1 MRNLRNVM
9 LMATALTL
17 AGTALAADDDISWA
31 FPRTAPGGPPGAK
44 PTDAPLSVPGSTQH
58 FSTVQL
64 RNRFEVSDWF
74 PASHPAAP
82 AAVLH
87 GHAPAAMAC
96 GFCHLPDGEGRPE
109 NVPLAGLPAA
119 YIQRQVRD
127 IVSGARL
134 PVDTSWGPTT
144 GMQQVARAATPAEV
158 AQAAAYFSK
167 LKYRSHVRVV
177 EAAQHPAVVPDASIY
192 RLSSGPAQTEPSPRI
207 IEAADDF
214 GRFEQRDA
222 SVGYTAYVPVGAIAR
237 GKLLATTG
245 GHGTTQ
251 RCSTC
256 HGGTLTGGL
265 GPPLAGRSPS
275 YLFRQLYAF
284 RSGAR
289 HGSSG
294 APMKPVVARLATAD
308 MVDLAAYVG
317 SLKP

>member
-1 MRNLRNVM
+1 MRRLRQL
-9 LMATALTL
+9 LMIAGVLGL
-17 AGTALAADDDISWA
+17 AGGALAADDDISWA
-31 FPRTAPGGPPGAK
+31 FPRTAPGGPPGARA
-44 PTDAPLSVPGSTQH
+44 TDVPLSVPGSTQH

-87 GHAPAAMAC
+87 GHPPGTMAC

-109 NVPLAGLPAA
+109 NAPLAGLPAA

-127 IVSGARL
+127 IASGARL
-134 PVDTSWGPTT
+134 PLDPSWGPTT

-167 LKYRSHVRVV
+167 LKYRSLVRVV
-177 EAAQHPAVVPDASIY
+177 EAAHPPGTVPDASIY
-192 RLSSGPAQTEPSPRI
+192 RLTGAAASPETTPRI

-214 GRFEQRDA
+214 ARFEQRDA
-222 SVGYTAYVPVGAIAR
+222 SAGYVAYVPVGAIAR

-256 HGGTLTGGL
+256 HGGNLQGGL

-289 HGSSG
+289 HGAGG

-308 MVDLAAYVG
+308 MVDLAAYAG

>member
-1 MRNLRNVM
+1 MRPHIIL
-9 LMATALTL
+9 LMGAALAL
-17 AGTALAADDDISWA
+17 AGAALAADDDISWA
-31 FPRTAPGGPPGAK
+31 FPRTAPGGPAGAK
-44 PTDAPLSVPGSTQH
+44 ATDAPLSVPGSTQH

-82 AAVLH
+82 PAVLH
-87 GHAPAAMAC
+87 GHAPASMAC

-109 NVPLAGLPAA
+109 NAPLAGLPAA
-119 YIQRQVRD
+119 YIQRQVHD
-127 IVSGARL
+127 IASGARM
-134 PVDTSWGPTT
+134 PVDATWGPTT
-144 GMQQVARAATPAEV
+144 GMQQVARAATPADI
-158 AQAAAYFSK
+158 AQAAGYFSK
-167 LKYRSHVRVV
+167 LKYRSRVRVV
-177 EAAQHPAVVPDASIY
+177 EAAQVPGAVPDASIY
-192 RLSSGPAQTEPSPRI
+192 HLTGGPAQAQPSPRI
-207 IEAADDF
+207 IEAAEDF
-214 GRFEQRDA
+214 ERFEKRDA
-222 SVGYTAYVPVGAIAR
+222 SASYIAYVPVGSIAR

-256 HGGTLTGGL
+256 HGGTLQGGL

-284 RSGAR
+284 QSGAR
-289 HGSSG
+289 HGAGG

-308 MVDLAAYVG
+308 MVDLAAYAG